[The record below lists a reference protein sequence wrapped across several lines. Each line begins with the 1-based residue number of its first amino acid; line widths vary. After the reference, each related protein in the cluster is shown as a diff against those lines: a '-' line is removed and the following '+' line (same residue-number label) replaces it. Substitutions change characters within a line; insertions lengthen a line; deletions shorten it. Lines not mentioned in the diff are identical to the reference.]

1 MKAVFTLTPS
11 ESRRLIGK
19 AVAQMPEIQAAR
31 EKAYIIICGGTTNA
45 FVAQEILGT
54 REIEPGRFTAGTSAY
69 GVLCVT
75 DPRDRHPFPIVL
87 YKGEQVNKSMREALD
102 DFHIETV
109 VIKGANA
116 VDPDF
121 NVGIITSGYDGG
133 TVAATI
139 GTVTHTGMNY
149 IVPVGLEKLVP
160 SVKESAIYTGAKTF
174 DYSMG
179 ADFGMY
185 ALVKAKVVTEIQALQ
200 ILAGVEARMVA
211 AGGIAGSQGAVTLV
225 AMGEREK
232 VETAIGLVE
241 SIKGEPAIAGVK
253 GDCQA
258 CRYPCTFRG
267 LSEDQLP
274 PWLHG

>member
-1 MKAVFTLTPS
+1 MKAVFTLTPA

-19 AVAQMPEIQAAR
+19 AVAQMPEIKAAL
-31 EKAYIIICGGTTNA
+31 EKAYVIICGGTTNA

-54 REIEPGRFTAGTSAY
+54 REIDPGRFTAGTSAY

-75 DPRDRHPFPIVL
+75 DPQDRQPFPIVL
-87 YKGEQVNKSMREALD
+87 YKGNVVNKTIREALD

-116 VDPDF
+116 VDPEY

-160 SVKESAIYTGAKTF
+160 SVKDSAIYTGAKTF
-174 DYSMG
+174 DYTMG

-185 ALVKAKVVTEIQALQ
+185 ALVKAKVVTEIQALG
-200 ILAGVEARMVA
+200 ILAGVEAKMVA

-225 AMGEREK
+225 AMGEKVNVEK
-232 VETAIGLVE
+232 AVTLVE
-241 SIKGEPAIAGVK
+241 SIKGEPAITGVK
-253 GDCQA
+253 GNCQT
-258 CRYPCTFRG
+258 CRYPCVFRG
-267 LSEDQLP
+267 KSEEELP